1 MDVRTLEG
9 RIREIE
15 NRGERQQ
22 RENENLIQ
30 MLRADLDAM
39 NSERYLSYLCLCH
52 I

>member
-9 RIREIE
+9 NIRDIE
-15 NRGERQQ
+15 NREERQQ
-22 RENENLIQ
+22 RENANLIQ

-39 NSERYLSYLCLCH
+39 NSERY